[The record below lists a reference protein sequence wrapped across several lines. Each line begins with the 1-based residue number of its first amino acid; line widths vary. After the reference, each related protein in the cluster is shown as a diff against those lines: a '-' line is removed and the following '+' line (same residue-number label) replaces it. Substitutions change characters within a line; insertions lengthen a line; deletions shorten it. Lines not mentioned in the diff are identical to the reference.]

1 MERESSMVDI
11 HCHILP
17 RIDDG
22 SQSLGESIAM
32 ARMARLSGVDKLAAT
47 PHFNGTEDSLELL
60 PRILNRI
67 RRLRQELQRQ
77 SISVE
82 IVPGAE
88 ILCLPETLDLA
99 KRELL
104 PTLGGSRYLL
114 VEFYFDLPGADM
126 NQMISKLQEME
137 YIPVLAHPE
146 RYDAVQKQP
155 ELVREW
161 FEQGTVIQLNKGSV
175 LGAFGPGPE
184 RCAHELLRQGAVH
197 VIASDAHGAD
207 NRTTDMGP
215 IRAWAEENLGR
226 TYADVLLR
234 RNPGLILRGRPT
246 LPVN

>member
-1 MERESSMVDI
+1 MVDI

-17 RIDDG
+17 KIDDG
-22 SQSLGESIAM
+22 SRSMGESIAM
-32 ARMARLSGVDKLAAT
+32 ARMAKICGVDKLAAT
-47 PHFNGTEDSLELL
+47 PHFNGTEQSLEML
-60 PRILNRI
+60 PGIMSRV

-77 SISVE
+77 NISLE

-99 KRELL
+99 RRELL

-114 VEFYFDLPGADM
+114 VEFYFDLPGEEM
-126 NQMISKLQEME
+126 NHLISGLQEME

-146 RYDAVQKQP
+146 RYEAIQKNP
-155 ELVREW
+155 ELAWRW
-161 FEQGTVIQLNKGSV
+161 FDQGNIIQLNKGSV
-175 LGAFGPGPE
+175 MGAFGPAPE
-184 RCAHELLRQGAVH
+184 RCAHELLRRGTVH

-207 NRTTDMGP
+207 SRTTELGRL
-215 IRAWAEENLGR
+215 RAWAEENLGR

-234 RNPGLILRGRPT
+234 RNPGLILRGQPT